1 MQSMQ
6 TASQSLNKNVR
17 VIPATKPLTRSVDTT
32 DRPLR
37 VAAYCRVSTEMEEQL
52 NSYAVQTSHYTEK
65 IKNTPNWEFAGIF
78 ADKGISGT
86 GVKNRDEFNRMI
98 RCCKRGRIDMILTK
112 SVSRF
117 ARNTLDCI
125 KYIRIL
131 KEIGVDVYFE
141 EQGIHSMK
149 AGSEFLI
156 SIFGSQAQA
165 ESENLSAN
173 IRWGKD
179 KAAAQGKVAFP
190 AKLYG
195 YRRNPDGTVE
205 IIPHQAAVVRRSY
218 DAYLDGDTVLDII
231 KSLADDG
238 IPSPDGKERWHKNTI
253 IGILT
258 NEKYAGDYLTN
269 KTFCA
274 DCLTKKVVRNNGERV
289 QYYIEDHHPAIIPRE
304 IFLKVQEEMAR
315 RTSLAP
321 KGDFSSATGVGKY
334 RSQYLLSEILICGD
348 CGARYKRVN
357 WYRSGKRKVVWRC
370 INRVQGGPERCSSPT
385 IEEQHLHD
393 AIMQAVMRLA
403 KQDTDVLR
411 IIKEQIRAGILG
423 GDDGIGNIEAL
434 QQRIAL
440 IDTEIDA
447 NISSVTADNI
457 EDYDDKA
464 IMELL
469 TEKNE
474 LEHRLQKA
482 IEQNA
487 AREGKEE
494 KVQEVLQ
501 ITDMLKNHPM
511 KFDDKMLRKLL
522 KRVEVL
528 STEEILIT
536 FTGGLQMR
544 EKMQDTLK
552 RMPIR
557 KG

>member
-6 TASQSLNKNVR
+6 TASQTPNKNVR
-17 VIPATKPLTRSVDTT
+17 VIPATKPLAKPEDALA
-32 DRPLR
+32 RPLR

-52 NSYAVQTSHYTEK
+52 NSYAVQTSHYAEK
-65 IKNTPNWEFAGIF
+65 IKSTPNWEFAGVF

-98 RCCKRGRIDMILTK
+98 RYCKRGRIDMILTK

-125 KYIRIL
+125 KYIRTL

-141 EQGIHSMK
+141 EQGIHSIK

-195 YRRNPDGTVE
+195 YRRNPDGSVE

-218 DAYLDGDTVLDII
+218 DAYLEGDTILDII
-231 KSLADDG
+231 KSLAADG
-238 IPSPDGKERWHKNTI
+238 ILSPDGKEKWHKNTI

-274 DCLTKKVVRNNGERV
+274 DCLTKKVLRNNGERV

-315 RTSLAP
+315 RTSLEP

-357 WYRSGKRKVVWRC
+357 WYRNGKRKVVWRC
-370 INRVQGGPERCSSPT
+370 INRVQ
-385 IEEQHLHD
+385 
-393 AIMQAVMRLA
+393 AVMRLA
-403 KQDTDVLR
+403 KQDTDVFHIL
-411 IIKEQIRAGILG
+411 KEQIRAGILG
-423 GDDGIGNIEAL
+423 GDDGTGNIEAL

-440 IDTEIDA
+440 IDTEIDTK
-447 NISSVTADNI
+447 ISSVTADNI
-457 EDYDDKA
+457 EDYDDNV

-469 TEKNE
+469 TEKSE

-487 AREGKEE
+487 AREGQEE
-494 KVQEVLQ
+494 KAQEVLQ

-511 KFDDKMLRKLL
+511 KFDDKLLRKLL

-536 FTGGLQMR
+536 FTGGLQMH

-552 RMPIR
+552 RMPLR

>member
-6 TASQSLNKNVR
+6 TASQSPNKNVR
-17 VIPATKPLTRSVDTT
+17 VIPATKPLAKPEDAL

-65 IKNTPNWEFAGIF
+65 IKNTPNWEFVGIF

-86 GVKNRDEFNRMI
+86 AVKNRDEFNRMI

-195 YRRNPDGTVE
+195 YRRNPDGSVE

-315 RTSLAP
+315 RTSLEP

-357 WYRSGKRKVVWRC
+357 WYRNGKRKVV
-370 INRVQGGPERCSSPT
+370 
-385 IEEQHLHD
+385 
-393 AIMQAVMRLA
+393 
-403 KQDTDVLR
+403 
-411 IIKEQIRAGILG
+411 
-423 GDDGIGNIEAL
+423 
-434 QQRIAL
+434 
-440 IDTEIDA
+440 
-447 NISSVTADNI
+447 
-457 EDYDDKA
+457 
-464 IMELL
+464 
-469 TEKNE
+469 
-474 LEHRLQKA
+474 
-482 IEQNA
+482 
-487 AREGKEE
+487 
-494 KVQEVLQ
+494 
-501 ITDMLKNHPM
+501 
-511 KFDDKMLRKLL
+511 
-522 KRVEVL
+522 
-528 STEEILIT
+528 
-536 FTGGLQMR
+536 
-544 EKMQDTLK
+544 
-552 RMPIR
+552 
-557 KG
+557 